1 MLITVGIHVRTYSPL
16 LNNLKSRKLLRMP
29 FAKIPYTIMLL
40 TIHTE
45 QNDVPP
51 VRVDKNA
58 KVSRRSNNHEQS
70 MHFLAQMED

>member
-40 TIHTE
+40 TIHKE